1 MTVKLVQMRIK
12 TSEELISLLNDK
24 QKKES
29 VSELIIEE
37 GCGNDLKIDLSL
49 SGFDN
54 MESLIVK
61 RDSLKFL
68 KSLIISKNDKLK
80 TIQTEKGNTW
90 NEKNKSY
97 QSAFENVNTVEITS
111 IGIEFLIIGRS
122 SKPRDNYNWWMF
134 ILQDIRIIF
143 IKYYY

>member
-1 MTVKLVQMRIK
+1 
-12 TSEELISLLNDK
+12 
-24 QKKES
+24 
-29 VSELIIEE
+29 
-37 GCGNDLKIDLSL
+37 
-49 SGFDN
+49 

-61 RDSLKFL
+61 RDSLRFL
-68 KSLIISKNDKLK
+68 KSLIISNNDKLK

-143 IKYYY
+143 I